1 MLKGRTCT
9 AYPGDTHDVL
19 AAGAK
24 WAEANETYSNAVTDG
39 NLVTAPAW
47 PARPACNRKFLELLG
62 TKVEP

>member
-1 MLKGRTCT
+1 MLT
-9 AYPGDTHDVL
+9 AYPGVMHDVL

-47 PARPACNRKFLELLG
+47 AARPAGIKSHSSCFLFHEQPIP
-62 TKVEP
+62 T